1 MNKIRKNYKKIGEV
15 AKDLNIKAHTLR
27 FWEKE
32 FSQIKPIILNGNRRY
47 YSEKDIDLIKV
58 IYELLKNQG
67 YSISGAKKLLMKS
80 SLKLDGNLDSGIKNK
95 NFRNSLKIRA
105 EKIKVILK
113 KIKEIK
119 NG

>member
-1 MNKIRKNYKKIGEV
+1 MGYNPFDFIGKDKRKRVGGQAMKVAQYVVTENK
-15 AKDLNIKAHTLR
+15 LR
-27 FWEKE
+27 EMVRE
-32 FSQIKPIILNGNRRY
+32 
-47 YSEKDIDLIKV
+47 E
-58 IYELLKNQG
+58 LKNQG

-113 KIKEIK
+113 KIKDFSF
-119 NG
+119 GF

>member
-1 MNKIRKNYKKIGEV
+1 MTKIRKNYKKIGEV
-15 AKDLNIKAHTLR
+15 AKDLRVKTHTLR

-32 FSQIKPIILNGNRRY
+32 FSQIKPITLKGNRRY
-47 YSEKDIDLIKV
+47 YSEKDIDLLKV

-113 KIKEIK
+113 KLKI
-119 NG
+119 